1 MTSDRQFTGISV
13 LIPGYS
19 VEDIPTDLN
28 EAKATGLL
36 NAIACAWHPAVI
48 AAASGTPQ
56 FKYADLSDIT
66 DSGQILLLPECSED
80 WLGHDWEEQ
89 LQAGNCT
96 LLHGLTERSDWL
108 TEIEQRFG
116 DADPAT
122 PTMLVDEFLALG
134 LSWYLVMA
142 LSRRMHYYIDPDETR
157 LSSAIH
163 DASTAALQGEK
174 DEAQRALRDAF
185 ECLLETREQL
195 FPVESFLLD
204 MCLPA
209 AAGDEEQLK
218 AVIDDSPG
226 VNLMLSPAELNTLQ
240 SDHVDLAQRI
250 QTAIDAGT
258 CCVVNG
264 GWHELRSSLN
274 TLSSAYSELQR
285 AATAGSGGS
294 GIWGQRRFGLMHSL
308 PGLLRLFD
316 YDFALH
322 FALDDGLYPEHESGC
337 FHWKDAGTATVLA
350 SSRLPIAIDSAA
362 SILRLPERLAES
374 MQQDSA
380 AVVLLARLPELATT
394 WLHDLRRIHE
404 QCPLLGR
411 FVTLRELLEQIDA
424 TSETVRFKAGEYLGP
439 YLIQASVL
447 KTEAPVTGPADLFL
461 CRHDLERLAFVQG
474 MTKVLTPASDDTT
487 QLNDLDIRLQD
498 AESERLV
505 ADTPGDLTS
514 QRKHIDQLKG
524 QISENI
530 STVVKQI
537 AAILPAGDSS
547 GRLVVNPLAFS
558 RETTIPWPATLEL
571 PQPSENIQ
579 GAYRQEDS
587 VFVHLK
593 VPAGGFVQITS
604 ALAGQKTISPVA
616 SQGRQLAEDG
626 LLRNQH
632 FEAILSSVNG
642 GISDVRFHGERAN
655 RVSQQVAFRYDTA
668 KKIPPTETTEER
680 TTSYAEAECERMQIL
695 ESGPWTGAIA
705 SDCVIRDVISGAIMS
720 RFRQVTSVE
729 RTSAR
734 INILIIPDPEATQT
748 ITGNPWMAY
757 LASRFAWDNESAS
770 ISRGLLGQ
778 TSGFQGERFESPEH
792 IEVAD
797 EDQRLLIVPHGRP
810 YHRRSG
816 SRMLDSLLLVEGQ
829 PVPADGFRFTL
840 EFDQPYP
847 ERTVAD
853 VLQPVLVEPV
863 TNADNAA
870 GWIFGCS
877 AKNVQVARVRAEGR
891 SVIVLLQETEGRPAT
906 GCLRIARTP
915 VSAWTRKAT
924 GERVKSLDVSES
936 EVSVTFASFEL
947 IEVQLA
953 F

>member
-1 MTSDRQFTGISV
+1 MTFDRQFTGISV

-28 EAKATGLL
+28 EAKSTGLL

-66 DSGQILLLPECSED
+66 DSGQILLLPECSEE

-116 DADPAT
+116 DTDPAT
-122 PTMLVDEFLALG
+122 PTILVDEFLALG

-142 LSRRMHYYIDPDETR
+142 LSRRMHHYIDPDETR

-163 DASTAALQGEK
+163 DASTAALQGAKE
-174 DEAQRALRDAF
+174 DAENALRNAF
-185 ECLLETREQL
+185 ECMLETREQL

-218 AVIDDSPG
+218 AVIDTSPG

-240 SDHVDLAQRI
+240 SEHADLAERI
-250 QTAIDAGT
+250 RSAVDAGT
-258 CCVVNG
+258 CSVVNG

-285 AATAGSGGS
+285 AARTRSGRS
-294 GIWGQRRFGLMHSL
+294 GVWGQRRFGLMHSL

-362 SILRLPERLAES
+362 SVLRLPERLAES

-380 AVVLLARLPELATT
+380 AVVLLARLPELTT
-394 WLHDLRRIHE
+394 NWLHDLRRIHE
-404 QCPLLGR
+404 QCPLLGS
-411 FVTLRELLEQIDA
+411 FVTLKQLREQIDA

-447 KTEAPVTGPADLFL
+447 KTEAPITGPADLFL
-461 CRHDLERLAFVQG
+461 CRHNLERLAFVQSI
-474 MTKVLTPASDDTT
+474 TTILTPASDNTT
-487 QLNDLDIRLQD
+487 QLTQLDIRLQD

-505 ADTPGDLTS
+505 ADTPGDPAS
-514 QRKHIDQLKG
+514 QRKNIDQLDG
-524 QISENI
+524 EISETI
-530 STVVKQI
+530 STVAKQI
-537 AAILPAGDSS
+537 AAVLPAGDSI
-547 GRLVVNPLAFS
+547 GRVVVNPLAFS
-558 RETTIPWPATLEL
+558 RETTIRWPANLDL
-571 PQPSENIQ
+571 PQPSENIK
-579 GAYRQEDS
+579 GAYRQNDN

-604 ALAGQKTISPVA
+604 APAGQKSLSPVA
-616 SQGRQLAEDG
+616 SGGRQLAEDG
-626 LLRNQH
+626 LLRNEH

-642 GISDVRFHGERAN
+642 GVSDVRFHGERAN
-655 RVSQQVAFRYDTA
+655 RISQQVAFRYDTS
-668 KKIPPTETTEER
+668 KTIQSTETTEER
-680 TTSYAEAECERMQIL
+680 TTSYAEAECEKMQIL

-705 SDCVIRDVISGAIMS
+705 TDCVIRDVISGDIMS

-734 INILIIPDPEATQT
+734 INILIIPDPEATQP

-778 TSGFQGERFESPEH
+778 TSGFQGERFESPDH

-810 YHRRSG
+810 YHRRTG

-829 PVPADGFRFTL
+829 PVPVDGFRFTL

-847 ERTVAD
+847 GRTVAD
-853 VLQPVLVEPV
+853 ILQPVLVEPV
-863 TNADNAA
+863 TNAGDGS

-877 AKNVQVARVRAEGR
+877 AKNIQVARVRAEGR
-891 SVIVLLQETEGRPAT
+891 SVIVLLQETEGRAAN
-906 GCLRIARTP
+906 CRLRVARTP

-924 GERVKSLDVSES
+924 GEKMKSLDVLES
-936 EVSVTFASFEL
+936 EVAMTLASFEL
-947 IEVQLA
+947 IEVELA